1 MISSMIKRQSL
12 AAFLDRGA
20 DINATSSD
28 GETLL
33 ALWKSSQNAAVVSL
47 LLDKGLSIKTKG
59 RNGETPIFYANK
71 WTLPVLLQRG
81 ANDFSTRDD
90 ERCNSAPLRY
100 ITDRGASQSISP
112 VRASRHF
119 ELKSISIFD
128 SYFRLVKVRLVKKR

>member
-1 MISSMIKRQSL
+1 MLSSMIKRQSL

-90 ERCNSAPLRY
+90 ERCTPLHCV
-100 ITDRGASQSISP
+100 I
-112 VRASRHF
+112 
-119 ELKSISIFD
+119 
-128 SYFRLVKVRLVKKR
+128 